1 MATELNLLNPLK
13 LQDLDADI
21 DDKKGLDE
29 EEEVGGGLGD
39 DTEEDADDGGVQ
51 KEDGEDSLE

>member
-39 DTEEDADDGGVQ
+39 DIEEGVDGEGAKKEDEEDY
-51 KEDGEDSLE
+51 LE